1 MHMKLTR
8 VFNSGKHIVQLI
20 FTQQERMI
28 MLENSIQLKKR
39 SLFFVLILT
48 VIIFGIFWRALG
60 YDLVW
65 DDKMYLTQN
74 LLIRENYPLEAA
86 FKFSYFEQQIGVEG
100 IDNYYRPLL
109 TLSFLLESKIWGI
122 QPITLRAVNLIIFLL
137 SLIFLYQFLKRQKG
151 NGYFP
156 ELTILIFALFPL
168 NIDNIIWIVG
178 RSDLLLLLW
187 GSLTLLF
194 LERFVEKHHYTDMA
208 ASALFYL
215 FGIFSKESFFV
226 FFPIVL
232 LIEYSKRKRISYLF
246 HFINLLST
254 FFFFFVKLKVLHI
267 PNLNFSLSSGLLK
280 SSKLALAALGGY
292 FRIIV
297 FPFRYPMFLSSENIM
312 TPFYFTM
319 GILALIILAFLVSS
333 LRKNKNLVIPAALI
347 TLFLGLYILLI
358 FTDLYPYKFYSRYM
372 MLPIFGLTWISV
384 KSLTSLKEKTA
395 LGTAFFVLTAFIF
408 SIVLNMGS
416 YSSEIS
422 FWRRA
427 QRSSPMDP
435 FVLTQLAGSSMRN
448 KDFFSAELYL
458 NEALS
463 LNMKK
468 ETAIYLS
475 LHYSDI
481 ELRRADYEKMF
492 RWLDSIE
499 ALGKNLKVRI
509 APFIRMQALL
519 RSAQAYTFK
528 GEVETAENLYKE
540 ILKYHTN
547 LIESHKKLY
556 DLYLGYNYWE
566 KAKAVEKIIKA
577 RFPIAFREIDA
588 DNTLRQFQNYS
599 TDEKISFY
607 VHYGNYTEASRL
619 IEALTQIDFNQKLRL
634 LNICY
639 FAGKETKACSQR
651 IEEESSGK
659 YELLNKVARFYLVEL
674 TRAREALPYLRKSLE
689 LNKEQ
694 PEIKRLLRN
703 LETDYLGKL
712 QEVWK

>member
-1 MHMKLTR
+1 
-8 VFNSGKHIVQLI
+8 
-20 FTQQERMI
+20 
-28 MLENSIQLKKR
+28 MLENSIHLKKR
-39 SLFFVLILT
+39 SLFFVLILI
-48 VIIFGIFWRALG
+48 VIIFGIFWKALG

-65 DDKMYLTQN
+65 DDRIYFSQN

-86 FKFSYFEQQIGVEG
+86 FKFSYFEQQIGIEG

-168 NIDNIIWIVG
+168 NVDNIVWIVG
-178 RSDLLLLLW
+178 RNDLLLLLW

-194 LERFVEKHHYTDMA
+194 LERFIEKHNYTDMA
-208 ASALFYL
+208 ASSLFYL
-215 FGIFSKESFFV
+215 FGIFTKESFLV

-232 LIEYSKRKRISYLF
+232 LIEYIKTRRISYVL
-246 HFINLLST
+246 HSLNLIST
-254 FFFFFVKLKVLHI
+254 VSFFVVKLAVLHI
-267 PNLNFSLSSGLLK
+267 PNLNLALSLNLFSNL
-280 SSKLALAALGGY
+280 KLALAALGGY
-292 FRIIV
+292 FRVIV
-297 FPFRYPMFLSSENIM
+297 FPFSYPMFLSNESLR
-312 TPFYFTM
+312 TPLYYTM
-319 GILALIILAFLVSS
+319 GILAFILLTFLAIS
-333 LRKNKNLVIPAALI
+333 LRKKKLLVIPAALI

-358 FTDLYPYKFYSRYM
+358 FTDLYPYRFYSRYT
-372 MLPIFGLTWISV
+372 MLPVFGFTWISIRF
-384 KSLTSLKEKTA
+384 LTSLKEKTA
-395 LGTAFFVLTAFIF
+395 LGIAFFVLTAFIF

-416 YSSEIS
+416 YSGEIS

-458 NEALS
+458 NKALS

-540 ILKYHTN
+540 ILKYHAN

-577 RFPIAFREIDA
+577 RFPIAFREIDV

-607 VHYGNYTEASRL
+607 VHYGNYTEAIRL
-619 IEALTQIDFNQKLRL
+619 IEALPQIDFNQKLRL
-634 LNICY
+634 FNICY
-639 FAGKETKACSQR
+639 FAGKETKACSQQ
-651 IEEESSGK
+651 IEKDSSGK

-674 TRAREALPYLRKSLE
+674 TRAKEALPYLRKSLE

-694 PEIKRLLRN
+694 PEIKRLLRY